1 MWPLKICDLPPG
13 DLASKQMFI
22 LLCVCVCVKRNKKL
36 NKEKKTCKFRGHRS
50 QVYWKDWKTE
60 TQIFVRFDFLLV
72 FFVPWDENKV
82 FFSLI
87 VRERERESAVRKLL
101 GNFQSVQTEEGVL
114 SLRSKITEK
123 TMWDLEI
130 LFTWIHWET
139 RCSSGAADSSGTEF
153 KGL

>member
-22 LLCVCVCVKRNKKL
+22 LLCVCVCVLKRNKKL
-36 NKEKKTCKFRGHRS
+36 NKEKKTCNFRGHRS

-72 FFVPWDENKV
+72 FIVPWDENEV
-82 FFSLI
+82 CALI
-87 VRERERESAVRKLL
+87 ERERKRAVRKHL

-114 SLRSKITEK
+114 SLRNKIMEK
-123 TMWDLEI
+123 TMWEI
-130 LFTWIHWET
+130 LFTWIHWES
-139 RCSSGAADSSGTEF
+139 RRSLGAADSSGTEF